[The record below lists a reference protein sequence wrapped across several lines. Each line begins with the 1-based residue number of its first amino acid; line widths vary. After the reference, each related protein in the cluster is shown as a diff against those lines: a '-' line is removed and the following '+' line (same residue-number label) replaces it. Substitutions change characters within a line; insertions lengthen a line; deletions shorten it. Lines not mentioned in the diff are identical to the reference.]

1 MLEKLKTMLGFED
14 STQDKKLMLILDSV
28 ESRLRLLLGGTDP
41 PDEMEHIII
50 EVAIIRFNRIGS
62 EGLASHNVE
71 GETQS
76 YASANDFASFMDEI
90 EAYLQMQKD
99 AKTRKVEGFLM
110 RYEHNDLLSKVDTRR
125 I

>member
-14 STQDKKLMLILDSV
+14 STQDEKLMLILNSV
-28 ESRLRLLLGGTDP
+28 EARLRLFLDGTDP

-76 YASANDFASFMDEI
+76 YASTNDFAPFMDEI
-90 EAYLQMQKD
+90 RAYLETQKD
-99 AKTRKVEGFLM
+99 AKRGKLRFL
-110 RYEHNDLLSKVDTRR
+110 
-125 I
+125 

>member
-1 MLEKLKTMLGFED
+1 MLEKLKIMLCFED
-14 STQDKKLMLILDSV
+14 STQDEKLMLILDSV

-76 YASANDFASFMDEI
+76 YASANDFAPFMDEI

-99 AKTRKVEGFLM
+99 AKRGKLRFL
-110 RYEHNDLLSKVDTRR
+110 
-125 I
+125 

>member
-1 MLEKLKTMLGFED
+1 MLEKLKIMLCFED
-14 STQDKKLMLILDSV
+14 STQDEKLMLILDSV
-28 ESRLRLLLGGTDP
+28 ESRLRLLLGGADP

-62 EGLASHNVE
+62 EGLVSHNVE

-76 YASANDFASFMDEI
+76 YASANDFAPFMDEI

-99 AKTRKVEGFLM
+99 AKRGKLRFL
-110 RYEHNDLLSKVDTRR
+110 
-125 I
+125 